1 MNTHWNPLAL
11 SAFIFAIAMSICT
24 FVGCG
29 LDNATQA
36 KAKLDSSNQMK
47 ELILAVRNYH
57 ASNDD
62 QWPDKLSEIA
72 AFTDTSFE
80 QLMKNPV
87 TGSDPGYE
95 YVKPED
101 GADLKTTLI
110 LYQLRNG
117 QRATDLKVGYADNR
131 VAELTGR

>member
-1 MNTHWNPLAL
+1 MKVQWTLIAR
-11 SAFIFAIAMSICT
+11 SAFLFAIAMSICT

-29 LDNATQA
+29 LDNAPQA
-36 KAKLDSSNQMK
+36 KAQLDSSNQLK
-47 ELILAVRNYH
+47 ELILAVRLYH
-57 ASNDD
+57 DSNDD

-72 AFTDTSFE
+72 MFTE
-80 QLMKNPV
+80 EGLGQLMENPI
-87 TGSDPGYE
+87 TGDNPGYE

-101 GADLKTTLI
+101 GADLKTTVV

-117 QRATDLKVGYADNR
+117 QRAADLKVGYADNR